1 MSPERVAEILS
12 RIASMP
18 GSAVVPVAVAA
29 AHDNVSPKTVRRH
42 YELVPI
48 SPRRLG
54 VTVDFLRSRKRRERR
69 LTPQRVSEMN
79 SA

>member
-1 MSPERVAEILS
+1 MSPERIAEILS

-48 SPRRLG
+48 SPGRQG
-54 VTVDFLRSRKRRERR
+54 VRVDYLRRERSV
-69 LTPQRVSEMN
+69 T
-79 SA
+79 